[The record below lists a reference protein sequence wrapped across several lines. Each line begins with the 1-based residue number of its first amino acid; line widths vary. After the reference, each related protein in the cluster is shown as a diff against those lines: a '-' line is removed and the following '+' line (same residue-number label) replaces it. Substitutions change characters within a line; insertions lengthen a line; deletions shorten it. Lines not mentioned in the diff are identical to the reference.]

1 MNAQVSRAASPEDA
15 LDVSI
20 RRFNDVVVAVPA
32 GRIDH
37 ASADSLQQALAP
49 LAQAP
54 SDCALVLDFAAVDCI
69 SSVGLRV
76 LMMASRQMR
85 ARGERIAAT
94 ALQPVVREIFEIA
107 RFQHVVEVFPTL
119 RDTLAALSPAA
130 LAAFDADPGPDAP

>member
-1 MNAQVSRAASPEDA
+1 M
-15 LDVSI
+15 DVSI
-20 RRFNDVVVAVPA
+20 RRFNDVVVAAPT

-37 ASADSLQQALAP
+37 ASADTLQQALAP
-49 LAQAP
+49 VTAAV
-54 SDCALVLDFAAVDCI
+54 SSGALVLDFAAVDYI

-119 RDTLAALSPAA
+119 RDALAALSPAA
-130 LAAFDADPGPDAP
+130 LAAFEADPGPDAP

>member
-1 MNAQVSRAASPEDA
+1 MTARAARAASPENA

-20 RRFNDVVVAVPA
+20 RRFNDVAVVLPT

-37 ASADSLQQALAP
+37 ASADALQQALTPIAS
-49 LAQAP
+49 AAAD
-54 SDCALVLDFAAVDCI
+54 SALVLDFAAVDYI

-85 ARGERIAAT
+85 ARGARIATA

-107 RFQHVVEVFPTL
+107 RFQHVVEIFPTL
-119 RDTLAALSPAA
+119 RDALAALSPAA
-130 LAAFDADPGPDAP
+130 LAACDAESAPRQP